1 MTFIGAAA
9 VDGMANTER
18 TPSHDVP
25 GARVRA
31 RTRTVMI
38 VIGAAAV
45 DRLVDTESTA
55 VVDRGIVSGKDFVQV
70 GEGQV
75 AVGSAFSGY
84 DRGVMPCWYRAWRC
98 DCRQFQLESCTSQF
112 TRCLGVPHSLK

>member
-55 VVDRGIVSGKDFVQV
+55 VVDRGIVSGKEFV
-70 GEGQV
+70 
-75 AVGSAFSGY
+75 
-84 DRGVMPCWYRAWRC
+84 
-98 DCRQFQLESCTSQF
+98 
-112 TRCLGVPHSLK
+112 